1 MTSRC
6 VLWLTIM
13 WTTSHVVH
21 SDILFPKDVSTDF
34 VFPPKLRASTIQG
47 MSMGHLRPLGWQRA
61 PEGKIT
67 EVTIVPDPKTF
78 WKESVKT
85 KKPLVM
91 RGAFN
96 TSSECFTKW
105 DDKFLK
111 QHYGA
116 INIEVTTKKP
126 GKIIEPK
133 IMTFK
138 RFLLR
143 YNLEDWYLV
152 SPIPDEILHGIPV
165 VPSLQCGTFKEYLQ
179 EAEMWMSS
187 GGTSSHLHYDAD
199 HNLHCVID
207 GRKDFIMYDP
217 KYSDRFDMEVD
228 KFGGHGYSKVDAEMV
243 NVYKYPKIGKTGWK
257 WTSLWPGDCI
267 FIPAGHLHQVR
278 SYGRSL
284 SVSTLWT
291 PRKSFNDTGCAELNV
306 TEPIT
311 LKDLQFVWKLNE
323 EGERVINTTDF
334 LTNPEV
340 LRHHLLS
347 LLRDDGK
354 LPRERFFPYFEKVQN
369 DVSRRKEQ
377 TPHAAFRQLDL
388 KKKNYL
394 TAKDIRKLPE
404 KLLERVVTVF
414 IQPEEDEDEALLRD
428 EL

>member
-1 MTSRC
+1 MIGSLKI
-6 VLWLTIM
+6 VLFVLI
-13 WTTSHVVH
+13 TTEFCEC
-21 SDILFPKDVSTDF
+21 DILFPKDTSTDF
-34 VFPPKLRASTIQG
+34 VFPPKLRMSNIQG
-47 MSMGHLRPLGWQRA
+47 MPMGHLRPLGWQRA
-61 PEGKIT
+61 PEGKVIET
-67 EVTIVPDPKTF
+67 SLIPDPKTF
-78 WKESVKT
+78 WSESVKP

-91 RGAFN
+91 RGGFN

-111 QHYGA
+111 SNYGS

-126 GKIIEPK
+126 GKIVEPK

-152 SPIPDEILHGIPV
+152 SPIPDEILHGIPAV
-165 VPSLQCGTFKEYLQ
+165 SSLLCGTFREFLQ

-199 HNLHCVID
+199 HNLHCLIT

-217 KYSDRFDMEVD
+217 KHMDRFDMKINKVE
-228 KFGGHGYSKVDAEMV
+228 GTGYSKVDAEMV
-243 NVYKYPKIGKTGWK
+243 NVYKYPKIGKIGWK
-257 WTSLWPGDCI
+257 WTTLWPGDCI

-284 SVSTLWT
+284 SVTVLWT
-291 PRKSFNDTGCAELNV
+291 PRKSFNDTGCENLNI
-306 TEPIT
+306 TESVS
-311 LKDLQFVWKLNE
+311 LKDLNFVWKLNK
-323 EGERVINTTDF
+323 EGQRVINTTNYNTD
-334 LTNPEV
+334 PEV
-340 LRHHLLS
+340 LRHHLYS
-347 LLRDDGK
+347 LLRDDSK
-354 LPRERFFPYFEKVQN
+354 LPRERFFPYFEKARN
-369 DVSRRKEQ
+369 DVSREKEQ

-394 TAKDIRKLPE
+394 SAKDIRKLPE
-404 KLLERVVTVF
+404 KLLERVANLF
-414 IQPEEDEDEALLRD
+414 IRPEEDEDEALLKD

>member
-1 MTSRC
+1 MPFYIHFLLFAIIVQIVRA
-6 VLWLTIM
+6 
-13 WTTSHVVH
+13 
-21 SDILFPKDVSTDF
+21 DILFPKDTSTDF

-47 MSMGHLRPLGWQRA
+47 MAMGHLRPLGWQRA
-61 PEGKIT
+61 PEGKVT
-67 EVTIVPDPKTF
+67 EVTLIPDPKTF
-78 WKESVKT
+78 WNQTVKP

-91 RGAFN
+91 RDAFN
-96 TSSECFTKW
+96 QSSECFTEW

-111 QHYGA
+111 THYGG

-152 SPIPDEILHGIPV
+152 TPIPDEILHGIPI
-165 VPSLQCGTFKEYLQ
+165 VPSLLCGTFKQYLQ

-199 HNLHCVID
+199 HNLHCLIT

-217 KYSDRFDMEVD
+217 KYMDRFDMEID
-228 KFGGHGYSKVDAEMV
+228 KVNGTGYSKIDAEMV
-243 NVYKYPKIGKTGWK
+243 NVYKYPKVGKTGWK
-257 WTSLWPGDCI
+257 WTTLWPGDCI

-284 SVSTLWT
+284 SVTTLWT
-291 PRKSFNDTGCAELNV
+291 PTKTFNDTGCENLNMTNHVSLNEL
-306 TEPIT
+306 
-311 LKDLQFVWKLNE
+311 DFVWKLNE
-323 EGERVINTTDF
+323 DGERVINTTSYTTD
-334 LTNPEV
+334 PEV
-340 LRHHLLS
+340 LRHHLMSLMRDESKLS
-347 LLRDDGK
+347 
-354 LPRERFFPYFEKVQN
+354 RERFYPYFEKARN
-369 DVSRRKEQ
+369 DVSRQKEQ

-394 TAKDIRKLPE
+394 TAKDIKKLPA
-404 KLLERVVTVF
+404 KLLERVATLF
-414 IQPEEDEDEALLRD
+414 IRPELDEDEALLKD